1 MEKTK
6 TIQYYPSTTSL
17 GSQRTEDTDVPI
29 NWAIAQLQ
37 ALKSSAGSEQEQDAM
52 RVTWPVKVYG
62 THDLTAD
69 ELKDARIDLLT
80 TTMKNWLDRDEAPEK
95 SEIEQVLG
103 SIE

>member
-17 GSQRTEDTDVPI
+17 GSQRTEDTDVSI
-29 NWAIAQLQ
+29 NWAIAQLT
-37 ALKSSAGSEQEQDAM
+37 ALRASAGSEEEKDGM
-52 RVTWPVKVYG
+52 RVTWPVEVYG
-62 THDLTAD
+62 AHDLTAD
-69 ELKDARIDLLT
+69 ELKDARIELLT
-80 TTMKNWLDRDEAPEK
+80 TTMKNWLERDEAPEK